1 MKIIS
6 PEQRYLYFG
15 ANQLRCLR
23 KLENNYKLEAVFF
36 NDAQDIID
44 FTKYI
49 KTHRDCNWHFVIDT
63 VEEDYVIES
72 IPLLWGNDRRLV
84 LQRKIAQRYRN
95 NSFTLFTKISN
106 SNGARREEQVLL
118 SALTNTQHFQSW
130 LTALAQQKARM
141 VGIYSVSF
149 STPWILNRLKG
160 DTSSAIIVSGN
171 SAGLR
176 QSFVLGNRLRFSRLG
191 KIDSLPPAELAQTYM
206 TETRRLHQYLIAMQI
221 MPRHEKNT
229 VVLMIVPDNLTDF
242 IRARCANSHDLSFQI
257 VSVSQAHLKCGVSAN
272 EIDSFADAL
281 YLQAIGQAPRSLP
294 QYASK
299 TQRLDYQIW
308 WLGRAMYLG
317 SGLVAFSS
325 VLSAIILSVG
335 TAELESQTHK
345 LNATSTIALEHYAQ
359 IEANYPKSPIP
370 TPELRIFI
378 KNIKT
383 IEGHLTSAKDF
394 LSPIADALQNTPQ
407 IDIDYI
413 AWGLSEGWSELMQ
426 EKLTNQ
432 SGISQGRNTETPMQ
446 EGSSQ
451 KFFQLAEIKGRIS
464 VAQSSDYR
472 AISAIAEKFA
482 ASINNQPGFRLV
494 ALRLPFEISAEK
506 SLQGMIGVDRAT
518 SPPEFALTLAKVHS
532 GRAVTTGTDNRNV
545 TERP

>member
-23 KLENNYKLEAVFF
+23 KLENNFKLEAIFF
-36 NDAQDIID
+36 NDVQNIID

-49 KTHRDCNWHFVIDT
+49 QTHSNCNWYLVIDT

-84 LQRKIAQRYRN
+84 LQRKIAQRYWN

-106 SNGARREEQVLL
+106 SKGARREEQVLL

-141 VGIYSVSF
+141 VGVYSVSF

-160 DTSSAIIVSGN
+160 DTSSAIVVSGN

-191 KIDSLPPAELAQTYM
+191 KIDSLPPAELAQTYL

-229 VVLMIVPDNLTDF
+229 DVLMIVPDNLTDL
-242 IRARCANSHDLSFQI
+242 IRARCAGSPDLRFQI

-272 EIDSFADAL
+272 EVDNFADAL
-281 YLQAIGQAPRSLP
+281 YLHAIGQAPRSLP

-370 TPELRIFI
+370 APELRIFI

-518 SPPEFALTLAKVHS
+518 SPSEFALTLAKIHS
-532 GRAVTTGTDNRNV
+532 GRAVTAAIGNRNV